1 MSSVPD
7 SSTMPV
13 EILIVEDSATQA
25 QRLAHILRQLGYGV
39 SSAAN
44 GRLALQ
50 ALRRRK
56 PGLIISDI
64 IMPEMDGYELCATT
78 KADAALRDIPFI
90 LVTTLASPG
99 DVIRGLECGAD
110 HFILKPDD
118 ETFLAERVRV
128 ALLSRGSGRPE
139 KPEAAIDVVFD
150 GERRTITAGR
160 AQVLD
165 LLMSIFDAAM
175 RRNKELAA
183 AESALRVLNSSLD
196 RLVVERTEELREATR
211 RHLTLLGNL
220 QGMAY
225 RRRCDG
231 DRGLEFVSDGCRAL
245 LGVAPADL
253 TRDRSVLI
261 DLVHPGDLVRIS
273 KATVEGLAARCP
285 MDYEYRVRH
294 ADGSWRWVWEKSQG
308 VYDDAGLPV
317 AIEGFVTDVTD
328 RLKLAEQLRESQRMD
343 AIGRLTGG
351 LAHDLNNY
359 LAVIIGNLDLLAE
372 RPHVDAETPRHIEGA
387 IGGALRGAELTRSLL
402 AFSRRQ
408 PLDPKIIDPGSRV
421 AEVVKLLKRTI
432 GEKIVV
438 DFAAAPNLWSI
449 EVDGAQLDSC
459 VLNLANNTRDAMPGG
474 GRLSITV
481 RNVSSGEDGAPIGD
495 HVLIEFVDNGSGM
508 SPEIMAQV
516 FEPFFTTK
524 GPGHGTGLG
533 LSMVHGFV
541 HQSGGAIRLTS
552 ILGNGTTVRIYLPR
566 ATAVAVEPDARA
578 TRPAPLGGGES
589 VLVVD
594 DNDQVRA
601 AAVEQLLAL
610 GYRVTEAGS
619 GDAAMTLL
627 ERDAGRFDLV
637 FTDLVMP
644 GRLDGYE
651 LAQLVLERW
660 PGKKILMTSGS
671 SSRAGEAPGEV
682 RSVPILRKPYRKV
695 ELARAVVAAL
705 A

>member
-110 HFILKPDD
+110 NFILKPYD

>member
-1 MSSVPD
+1 M
-7 SSTMPV
+7 
-13 EILIVEDSATQA
+13 
-25 QRLAHILRQLGYGV
+25 
-39 SSAAN
+39 
-44 GRLALQ
+44 
-50 ALRRRK
+50 
-56 PGLIISDI
+56 
-64 IMPEMDGYELCATT
+64 
-78 KADAALRDIPFI
+78 
-90 LVTTLASPG
+90 
-99 DVIRGLECGAD
+99 
-110 HFILKPDD
+110 
-118 ETFLAERVRV
+118 
-128 ALLSRGSGRPE
+128 
-139 KPEAAIDVVFD
+139 
-150 GERRTITAGR
+150 
-160 AQVLD
+160 
-165 LLMSIFDAAM
+165 
-175 RRNKELAA
+175 
-183 AESALRVLNSSLD
+183 
-196 RLVVERTEELREATR
+196 
-211 RHLTLLGNL
+211 
-220 QGMAY
+220 
-225 RRRCDG
+225 
-231 DRGLEFVSDGCRAL
+231 
-245 LGVAPADL
+245 
-253 TRDRSVLI
+253 
-261 DLVHPGDLVRIS
+261 
-273 KATVEGLAARCP
+273 
-285 MDYEYRVRH
+285 
-294 ADGSWRWVWEKSQG
+294 
-308 VYDDAGLPV
+308 
-317 AIEGFVTDVTD
+317 
-328 RLKLAEQLRESQRMD
+328 
-343 AIGRLTGG
+343 
-351 LAHDLNNY
+351 
-359 LAVIIGNLDLLAE
+359 
-372 RPHVDAETPRHIEGA
+372 
-387 IGGALRGAELTRSLL
+387 
-402 AFSRRQ
+402 
-408 PLDPKIIDPGSRV
+408 
-421 AEVVKLLKRTI
+421 KLLKRTI